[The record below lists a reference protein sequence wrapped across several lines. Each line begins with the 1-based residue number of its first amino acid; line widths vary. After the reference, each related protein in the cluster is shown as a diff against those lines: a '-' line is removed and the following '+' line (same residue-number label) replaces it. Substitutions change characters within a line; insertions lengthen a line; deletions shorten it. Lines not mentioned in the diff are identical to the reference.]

1 MDHAVRTKRV
11 YDPKAAGDGTRIL
24 VARLWARG
32 LTKAEVALDLWLKDV
47 APSTELRRWFAHR
60 PDRWGD
66 FSRRYIL
73 ELQSSPAVGRLR
85 SLARAG
91 SVTLLYAAR
100 DRDRNEAAVLAAFLN
115 DEPSKAGH

>member
-1 MDHAVRTKRV
+1 M

-24 VARLWARG
+24 VDRLWPRG

-85 SLARAG
+85 SLARTG
-91 SVTLLYAAR
+91 SVTLLYAAK

-115 DEPSKAGH
+115 DEASKAGH